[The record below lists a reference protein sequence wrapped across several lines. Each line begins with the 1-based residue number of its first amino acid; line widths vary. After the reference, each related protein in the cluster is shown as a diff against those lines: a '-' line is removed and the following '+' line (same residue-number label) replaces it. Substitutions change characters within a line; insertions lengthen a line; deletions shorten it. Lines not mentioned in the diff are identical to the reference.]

1 MTETRSEGVLSRSVV
16 GGIVLPVRSSE
27 VDTAPVRTGERSAYY
42 ATLLRAAAA
51 TISVLDAEGR
61 VVSSGGDS
69 GPILGH
75 DDLVDVQVR
84 DLVHPEDLPI
94 YDDMTLRVLA
104 TSGVEIDCQ
113 LRMRHADGHWEVI
126 EATANNLLDDPVI
139 QGVLVTT
146 RNVSRRHR
154 HDRLLA
160 DSAAALEAV
169 ASGQP
174 LAEVCRLVR
183 SLLVHQDASYESAP
197 DEIDDLIDALDGD
210 ESPGGLQAR
219 GILILARS
227 SHLAAAELR
236 ERAVVDGLTG
246 LANRIGFT
254 EALHDQLLTGT
265 GPAAV
270 LLFDLDRFKQVNDA
284 YGHSVGDSVLV
295 SVADALRR
303 AVRGGDVAAR
313 FGGDEFA
320 VLCRQLE
327 GDDAQLAARRV
338 GQRLALAVASAPP
351 AGTGLRV
358 AASIGVSVDRVNGQR
373 WTDPESWIADADHAM
388 YEAKRLGRSRVIVA
402 DHDTRR
408 RAGHRRRVETGL
420 RDALETGGLEVW
432 FQPIVE
438 LPAREVT
445 AGEALLRWRT
455 VDGEL
460 HSPGDFLQVAEDA
473 GLMAAISLQTLGPA
487 LEQAVRWPIAPGAAA
502 LSVSVN
508 LSVTQLLA
516 DDLLEIVA
524 DHLERTGLDPTRLVI
539 EITEHVLGADEDLVA
554 ARLNGLRSLGVRLAL
569 DDFGTGWSSLR
580 LVRTMPFDLIKV
592 DRTFTADVD
601 VTAEGADFA
610 ARIVALARSM
620 GRRVVAE
627 GIERESQLEA
637 LAGMGCHFGQ
647 GWLFGAPQPAER
659 FRAARVL
666 GAASG
671 PTAS

>member
-227 SHLAAAELR
+227 SHLAASELR

-487 LEQAVRWPIAPGAAA
+487 LEQAVRRPIAPGAAA

>member
-1 MTETRSEGVLSRSVV
+1 MKGPRIAPISSRSVV
-16 GGIVLPVRSSE
+16 GGTLRSVWSGAADE
-27 VDTAPVRTGERSAYY
+27 PMTTIGGRESYY
-42 ATLLRAAAA
+42 GALLRAAAA
-51 TISVLDAEGR
+51 TISVLDADGT
-61 VVSSGGDS
+61 VVSSGADDGS
-69 GPILGH
+69 ILGF
-75 DDLVDVQVR
+75 DDLVGLSVR
-84 DLVHPEDLPI
+84 DLTHPDDLDL
-94 YDDMTLRVLA
+94 YDRMAAEVLVNP
-104 TSGVEIDCQ
+104 GVEVDCQ
-113 LRMRHADGHWEVI
+113 LRLRHADGHWEVI
-126 EATANNLLDDPVI
+126 EGTACNLLDDPVI
-139 QGVLVTT
+139 QGVVVTT

-154 HDRLLA
+154 QDRLLA

-169 ASGQP
+169 AGGQP
-174 LAEVCRLVR
+174 LAEVCRLVVA
-183 SLLVHQDASYESAP
+183 LLVHQDSSYEGFP
-197 DEIDDLIDALDGD
+197 DDIDDLIDALDGD

-219 GILILARS
+219 GILTLARS
-227 SHLAAAELR
+227 SHLVAAELR
-236 ERAVVDGLTG
+236 SRAVVDGLTG
-246 LANRIGFT
+246 LANRVGFT
-254 EALHDQLLTGT
+254 EALNDQLLTGT

-284 YGHSVGDSVLV
+284 YGHSAGDAVLI
-295 SVADALRR
+295 SIADALRR
-303 AVRGGDVAAR
+303 AVRGDDVAAR

-320 VLCRQLE
+320 VLCRRLE
-327 GDDAQLAARRV
+327 GEDAQMAARRV
-338 GQRLALAVASAPP
+338 GQRIALALSAAPP
-351 AGTGLRV
+351 PGAGLRV
-358 AASIGVSVDRVNGQR
+358 GASIGVSVDRVNGQR

-438 LPAREVT
+438 LPTRTVT
-445 AGEALLRWRT
+445 AAEALLRWRT

-460 HSPGDFLQVAEDA
+460 HSPGEFLQVAEDA
-473 GLMAAISLQTLGPA
+473 GLMAAISLQTLAPA
-487 LEQAVRWPIAPGAAA
+487 LDQAVAWPTAPGAAP
-502 LSVSVN
+502 LSISVN

-516 DDLLEIVA
+516 DDLLELVA
-524 DHLERTGLDPTRLVI
+524 AHLDSSGLDPTRLVI

-554 ARLNGLRSLGVRLAL
+554 ARLDGLRALGARVAL

-627 GIERESQLEA
+627 GIERESQLEV
-637 LAGMGCHFGQ
+637 LAGMGCHYGQ
-647 GWLFGAPQPAER
+647 GWLFGAPQPADR
-659 FRAARVL
+659 FQAARQL
-666 GAASG
+666 GSGSG
-671 PTAS
+671 PAPA